1 MLIMLESIDTWMINE
16 DYMPELYSLQQKSI
30 NFTRHYT
37 PLFINAG
44 TFNTEFA
51 ALTGLLTPTS
61 GVRKGLTRPTI
72 FHGPCQVCSGKRG
85 ILQIHSTVPIPLS
98 TTGAIYTEILALRI
112 TTTGIAWAWKTI

>member
-1 MLIMLESIDTWMINE
+1 MTGVFEGKNLMLIMLESIDTWMINE

-51 ALTGLLTPTS
+51 ALTGLLTPNP
-61 GVRKGLTRPTI
+61 GLEKLTRPTI
-72 FHGPCQVCSGKRG
+72 SHGPRQVCSEKC
-85 ILQIHSTVPIPLS
+85 ILHHLTADPI
-98 TTGAIYTEILALRI
+98 IYA
-112 TTTGIAWAWKTI
+112 